1 MLYRTDEQ
9 AISNAFFGK
18 LLFHRKEE
26 FYKNALQSDGIKR
39 GSPPSRLENQ
49 PARTGRNRRR
59 NKMEKIKRRKL
70 IGINGAGLAGLGIY
84 QFTPHENEELT
95 AADALPKENKQRT
108 LKVNAQVIKPHLLTD
123 EILVTGRL
131 VPDEEV
137 SLSFETSGKITDIF
151 FTEGTLVK
159 RGELLAKVNDRQ
171 LQAQLKRLEAQ
182 IPLAEDRVFRQN
194 ALLKRDAVSK
204 EAYEQVKTELATLN
218 ADIEN
223 IKANIDMTELRAPF
237 DGIIG
242 LRQVS
247 TGAYASPTTVVAKL
261 TKVTPLK
268 VEFAVPE
275 RYARE
280 IKKGTNLEFKVEGK
294 LDTYHAQVYATE
306 SSIDMETHSLN
317 IRAIYPNR
325 NGELLAGR
333 YADIQLKQKEIEDAI
348 AIPSEAIVPEM
359 GKNKVFV
366 YRSGVADP
374 VDVIIGLRTEA
385 EVQIVRGLSV
395 GDTILTSGTLQLRK
409 GMPVEL
415 QAIN

>member
-1 MLYRTDEQ
+1 MNKR
-9 AISNAFFGK
+9 IK
-18 LLFHRKEE
+18 W
-26 FYKNALQSDGIKR
+26 GI
-39 GSPPSRLENQ
+39 
-49 PARTGRNRRR
+49 
-59 NKMEKIKRRKL
+59 IIL
-70 IGINGAGLAGLGIY
+70 IGAGLAGLGIY

-247 TGAYASPTTVVAKL
+247 TGAYASPTTVVARL
-261 TKVTPLK
+261 TKADKLASGARKAQLNMVREAVLAFNGDVQVETFSSLK
-268 VEFAVPE
+268 KQGVDKL
-275 RYARE
+275 RQ
-280 IKKGTNLEFKVEGK
+280 K
-294 LDTYHAQVYATE
+294 LDTWF
-306 SSIDMETHSLN
+306 
-317 IRAIYPNR
+317 
-325 NGELLAGR
+325 
-333 YADIQLKQKEIEDAI
+333 
-348 AIPSEAIVPEM
+348 SEM
-359 GKNKVFV
+359 
-366 YRSGVADP
+366 
-374 VDVIIGLRTEA
+374 
-385 EVQIVRGLSV
+385 Q
-395 GDTILTSGTLQLRK
+395 
-409 GMPVEL
+409 PVEET
-415 QAIN
+415 QDGE

>member
-1 MLYRTDEQ
+1 MNKRV
-9 AISNAFFGK
+9 K
-18 LLFHRKEE
+18 W
-26 FYKNALQSDGIKR
+26 GI
-39 GSPPSRLENQ
+39 
-49 PARTGRNRRR
+49 
-59 NKMEKIKRRKL
+59 IL
-70 IGINGAGLAGLGIY
+70 IIAAGLAGLGIY

-95 AADALPKENKQRT
+95 AANALPKENKQRT
-108 LKVNAQVIKPHLLTD
+108 LKVNAQVVKPHLLTD

-137 SLSFETSGKITDIF
+137 NLSFETSGKITDIF
-151 FTEGTLVK
+151 FTEGTYVK

-171 LQAQLKRLEAQ
+171 LQAQLKRLKAQ

-247 TGAYASPTTVVAKL
+247 AGAYASPTTVVAKL

-280 IKKGTNLEFKVEGK
+280 IKKGTNLDFRVDGK
-294 LDTYHAQVYATE
+294 LDAYHAQVYATE
-306 SSIDMETHSLN
+306 SSLDPETHSLT

-325 NGELLAGR
+325 NGELLPGR
-333 YADIQLKQKEIEDAI
+333 YANIQLKQKEIDDAI

-366 YRSGVADP
+366 YRNGTADP
-374 VDVIIGLRTEA
+374 VDVVIGIRTEA
-385 EVQIVRGLSV
+385 EVQIVRGLAP

-409 GMPVEL
+409 GMPVEI

>member
-1 MLYRTDEQ
+1 MNKR
-9 AISNAFFGK
+9 IK
-18 LLFHRKEE
+18 W
-26 FYKNALQSDGIKR
+26 GI
-39 GSPPSRLENQ
+39 
-49 PARTGRNRRR
+49 
-59 NKMEKIKRRKL
+59 IIL
-70 IGINGAGLAGLGIY
+70 IGAGLAGLGIY

-223 IKANIDMTELRAPF
+223 IKANIDMT
-237 DGIIG
+237 
-242 LRQVS
+242 
-247 TGAYASPTTVVAKL
+247 GAYASPTTVVARL